1 MELKDLK
8 QKTPAELRTLL
19 AEARE
24 RLRDLRFRVAQDA
37 HKDVREIREVR
48 KAIARILTLLS
59 TPPAPSPVKPSVA
72 AKAAAKA

>member
-1 MELKDLK
+1 MTLKELQ
-8 QKTPAELRTLL
+8 QKTDAELRTIL

-48 KAIARILTLLS
+48 TAIARVLTLLQQ
-59 TPPAPSPVKPSVA
+59 TNRNPKT
-72 AKAAAKA
+72 

>member
-1 MELKDLK
+1 MQLNDLK

-24 RLRDLRFRVAQDA
+24 RLRDLRFRVSQDA

-48 KAIARILTLLS
+48 TAIARILTLLV
-59 TPPAPSPVKPSVA
+59 TPHEPKAED
-72 AKAAAKA
+72 AKAPRKD

>member
-19 AEARE
+19 AEGRE
-24 RLRDLRFRVAQDA
+24 RLRDLRFRVSQDA

-48 KAIARILTLLS
+48 KVIARILTLLS
-59 TPPAPSPVKPSVA
+59 TPANSSPVVTPPVA
-72 AKAAAKA
+72 KSASKA